1 MARSR
6 ASAFLACV
14 LVLAVGA
21 VLGAG
26 SASGTAVVG
35 PQPGSPDPKQV
46 VLRSSDLGAARVA
59 LQRYS
64 RSSDFPGAIAYERE
78 FRAGKAGGARL
89 LYAASAAE
97 VGTDAPAAA
106 RVLAAVHR
114 ALGSKKA
121 RAALAK
127 GFAQGVG
134 DSSIPISKLQ
144 VGHVRALGAGLGSFD
159 LPMSVRILG
168 LRTDLHIALFRVDR
182 LLGALEL
189 VGAPGARVPVA
200 TMTRLARVMTARM
213 AAELVTQNLTPPAIS
228 GPAQSGQMLT
238 AGPGTWSGATS
249 TFTYRWQRCDGT
261 GANCADLPGAVDATY
276 ALQDADVG
284 STLRVVVTAT
294 NAFGEAS
301 AESAP
306 TAIVT
311 PAPAP
316 LP

>member
-1 MARSR
+1 MARSV
-6 ASAFLACV
+6 APALLACV

-21 VLGAG
+21 VLAAGA
-26 SASGTAVVG
+26 ASGTAVVG
-35 PQPGSPDPKQV
+35 PQPGSPDPKQM

-59 LQRYS
+59 SERYF
-64 RSSDFPGAIAYERE
+64 RSTDFPASIAYERE
-78 FRAGKAGGARL
+78 FRAGKAGGAHF
-89 LYAASAAE
+89 LYALSAAE
-97 VGTDAPAAA
+97 VGTDAPASA
-106 RVLAAVHR
+106 RVLAAAHR

-127 GFAQGVG
+127 GFARGVG

-159 LPMSVRILG
+159 LPMTVTILG

-200 TMTRLARVMTARM
+200 TMTRLARVVTARM
-213 AAELVTQNLTPPAIS
+213 TAQLMPQNLTPPTIS
-228 GPAQSGQMLT
+228 GTVQPGQTLT
-238 AGPGTWSGATS
+238 AAPGTWSGATS
-249 TFTYRWQRCDGT
+249 TVTYRWERCDGT
-261 GANCADLPGAVDATY
+261 GANCADLPGAVAPTY

-294 NAFGEAS
+294 SAFGEAS